1 MNNEQFYDL
10 LNKLAESESHAELKG
25 YCDEFSVLLDVPYFL
40 LGIIGQESA
49 YAPSIRVLSNYPQQ
63 WLNLYFEES
72 KQKEDPVVKYIL
84 EKQVP
89 IRWDKLAQIEGFS
102 SSKNL
107 KVFKDAAIYGLS
119 NGVSI
124 PLNSVGDN
132 IAVFSI
138 AINERDNKNVILD
151 NALLYAHTFA
161 TSLLERYLLIELNEA
176 QEQTQVRLTK
186 RELECLF
193 WATEGKTAWEISQ
206 ILNVSERTAIF
217 HLNNSSHKLGAN
229 NRQHAVALAIK
240 KGLIRPNI

>member
-1 MNNEQFYDL
+1 MNNEEFYDL
-10 LNKLAESESHAELKG
+10 LSKLENSETHQELKE
-25 YCDEFSVLLDVPYFL
+25 YCDEFSDLIKVPYYL

-49 YAPSIRVLSNYPQQ
+49 YAPSIRVLSNYPQK
-63 WLNLYFEES
+63 WLDLYFEES

-84 EKQVP
+84 EKQTP
-89 IRWDKLAQIEGFS
+89 IRWDRLAKIEGFS

-107 KVFKDAAIYGLS
+107 KVFKEAASYGLS

-138 AINERDNKNVILD
+138 AINQCDDENMILD

-161 TSLLERYLLIELNEA
+161 TNLLERYLVIELNQA
-176 QEQTQVRLTK
+176 QEETQVHLTK

-206 ILNVSERTAIF
+206 ILNVTERTAIF
-217 HLNNSSHKLGAN
+217 HLNNSSNKLGAN

-240 KGLIRPNI
+240 KGLIRPNV